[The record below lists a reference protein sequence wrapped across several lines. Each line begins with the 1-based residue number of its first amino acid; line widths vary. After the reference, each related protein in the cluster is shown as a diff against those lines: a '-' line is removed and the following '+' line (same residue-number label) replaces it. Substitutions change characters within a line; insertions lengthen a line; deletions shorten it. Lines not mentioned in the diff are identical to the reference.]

1 MKNQISITVDPSMSP
16 RIENWLMGRDIE
28 YEVDTVGKKGH
39 TRLKIIAR
47 FPMDD
52 QGEHQAELYGRFL
65 DRIKKGGA

>member
-1 MKNQISITVDPSMSP
+1 MKMSVIVDAGLSP
-16 RIENWLMGRDIE
+16 RIENWLIGRDIE

-52 QGEHQAELYGRFL
+52 HGEHQAELYGRFL
-65 DRIKKGGA
+65 DRIKKGGENT